1 MAFDA
6 AGPSYF
12 ASSHEGV
19 PDDGTRSCPVDA
31 GTSSY
36 VYSSSGP
43 YNYDESGLADHF
55 FNIVH
60 AVNQPLWDGC
70 NQSQLGVVVELVDM
84 KTDGHIS
91 E

>member
-1 MAFDA
+1 MVIDA

-36 VYSSSGP
+36 VYDGGGP
-43 YNYDESGLADHF
+43 YDYYESRLADRF
-55 FNIVH
+55 SNIVH
-60 AVNQPLWDGC
+60 AADQPLWDSC
-70 NQSQLGVVVELVDM
+70 NQSQLGVIAELVDI
-84 KTDGHIS
+84 KADGHIL
-91 E
+91 